1 MGGQAASGGR
11 ARRKVLGTL
20 AAGGAAALL
29 AAGTAPAQ
37 AHQDGHGRHHGER
50 YVALGDSYTSG
61 PGIPDQVDANCAR
74 SNRNYP
80 SVAAGKLRLTSF
92 KDVSCG
98 GATTEHMWQQQGT
111 NPPQLDALDKRTT
124 IVTVGIGG
132 NDIGFGEIVGTC
144 TQLSFTDP
152 NGNPCEKRYTAGGT
166 DQLAARIANTAP
178 KIEKVIDAIHDRAP
192 RARVYVVGYPVIVP
206 DSGTGCWPYVQLANG
221 DVPYMRDTGK
231 RLNSMLRSVAR
242 ESHARFVNTYTPTI
256 GHDVCQ
262 APDVRWVEPLQPT
275 SPAAP
280 YHPNAKGE
288 AAMAGAVLREI
299 GRRGHGYGYGYGYG
313 HDH

>member
-1 MGGQAASGGR
+1 MGEQAYTAARGGR
-11 ARRKVLGTL
+11 SRRGALGAL
-20 AAGGAAALL
+20 AAGGAAALVV
-29 AAGTAPAQ
+29 AATAAPAQ
-37 AHQDGHGRHHGER
+37 AGPGGHGGHGGQHRGER

-80 SVAAGKLRLTSF
+80 SVAAWKIRPASF

-124 IVTVGIGG
+124 LVTVGIGG

-144 TQLSFTDP
+144 TRLSFTDP
-152 NGNPCEKRYTAGGT
+152 YGSPCTKQYTAGGT

-192 RARVYVVGYPVIVP
+192 RARVYVVGYPVIVA
-206 DSGTGCWPYVQLANG
+206 DSGKGCWPYVQQAEG
-221 DVPYMRDTGK
+221 DVPYLRDTGK
-231 RLNSMLRSVAR
+231 RLNAMLRDVAR
-242 ESHARFVNTYTPTI
+242 DNRARFVDTYTPTI

-262 APDVRWVEPLQPT
+262 APETRWVEPLQPT

-280 YHPNAKGE
+280 FHPNAKGE
-288 AAMAGAVLREI
+288 AAMAWALLREI
-299 GRRGHGYGYGYGYG
+299 DRRGHG
-313 HDH
+313 H